1 MTARTKTF
9 KPSGGTL
16 AALVLGT
23 VVLAG
28 MSGCSNTGTGALT
41 GAGIGAGAGAIIGSI
56 TGSAGKGAVIGA
68 VTGAVAGGVI
78 GNQNERNDRYHSR
91 WDR

>member
-1 MTARTKTF
+1 MTTHTTTR
-9 KPSGGTL
+9 KPSGRAF
-16 AALVLGT
+16 AALLLGT
-23 VVLAG
+23 AVLAG
-28 MSGCSNTGTGALT
+28 TAGCSNTGTGALT
-41 GAGIGAGAGAIIGSI
+41 GAGLGAGAGAIIGSL

-78 GNQNERNDRYHSR
+78 GNQNERNERYHTR